1 MTSSIRTSEA
11 SLPLRVRSIR
21 SLLRAWQQ
29 GWLFSLAAV
38 LVNGPALAAPATD
51 RDRYPSRPIRFLV
64 PNPPGGA
71 NDVLARILG
80 QKLSE
85 AMGQPVIIDN
95 RPGGAGI
102 IATELVARAMPDG
115 HTLLLGFNGN
125 LAFTPTLRRTP
136 YHPVRDFAPVALV
149 ADSQYL
155 MVAHASVPNS
165 LKAFV
170 SYAKSRPGQI
180 NYATAGSGS
189 PSHLAVELFKLAAG
203 VNLVHVAYN
212 GGAPAATAV
221 MAGEAQLFIGSV
233 PVTLPHVRAGRLH
246 ALGVTGLTRSPIATE
261 IPTIAE
267 LGYPG
272 FEVSSWYGVLVP
284 ARTPNAVVARLNA
297 EILKLLRLPD
307 AIEQMRRQG
316 LDATGSTP
324 QQFAAHLEREVSKWA
339 RVVRESGIKAD

>member
-1 MTSSIRTSEA
+1 MLSA
-11 SLPLRVRSIR
+11 SALGVSMAQRSRFTCFPLG
-21 SLLRAWQQ
+21 AWRH
-29 GWLFSLAAV
+29 GCLCWLAAA
-38 LVNGPALAAPATD
+38 LVAGPALAAAADP
-51 RDRYPSRPIRFLV
+51 YPSRPIRFLV

-71 NDVLARILG
+71 NDVLTRIVG

-85 AMGQPVIIDN
+85 AMGQPVIVDN

-102 IATELVARAMPDG
+102 LATELAARAVPDG

-125 LAFTPTLRRTP
+125 LAFTPALRRTP
-136 YHPVRDFAPVALV
+136 YDPVRDFAPVASV

-155 MVAHASVPNS
+155 MVAHAAVPSS

-170 SYAKSRPGQI
+170 SYARSRPGQI
-180 NYATAGSGS
+180 NYSTAGSGS
-189 PSHLAVELFKLAAG
+189 PSHLAAELFKQAAG
-203 VNLVHVAYN
+203 INLVHVAYN

-221 MAGEAQLFIGSV
+221 MSGEAQLFIGSV

-246 ALGVTGLTRSPIATE
+246 ALGVTGSSRAPIAQE

-267 LGYPG
+267 AGYPG
-272 FEVSSWYGVLVP
+272 FEVSAWYGVLVP

-307 AIEQMRRQG
+307 AIEQMKRQG

-324 QQFAAHLEREVSKWA
+324 QQFAAHIGREVSKWA
-339 RVVRESGIKAD
+339 RVVKEAGLKAD

>member
-1 MTSSIRTSEA
+1 LRIR
-11 SLPLRVRSIR
+11 LC
-21 SLLRAWQQ
+21 
-29 GWLFSLAAV
+29 SLAAV
-38 LVNGPALAAPATD
+38 LVAGPALAADT
-51 RDRYPSRPIRFLV
+51 DRYPSRPIRFLV

-71 NDVLARILG
+71 NDVLSRILG
-80 QKLSE
+80 QKLSD

-102 IATELVARAMPDG
+102 LATELVARAVPDG

-125 LAFTPTLRRTP
+125 LAFTPALRRTP
-136 YHPVRDFAPVALV
+136 YDPLKDFSPVALV

-155 MVAHASVPNS
+155 MVAHNSVPNS

-170 SYAKSRPGQI
+170 AYAKSRPGQI
-180 NYATAGSGS
+180 NYSTAGSGS
-189 PSHLAVELFKLAAG
+189 PSHLAVELFKQAAG
-203 VNLVHVAYN
+203 INLVHVAYN

-221 MAGEAQLFIGSV
+221 MSGEAQLFVGSV

-246 ALGVTGLTRSPIATE
+246 ALGVTGLKRSAIAAE

-267 LGYPG
+267 AGYPG
-272 FEVSSWYGVLVP
+272 FEVSAWYGVMVP
-284 ARTPNAVVARLNA
+284 ARTPNAIIARLNA

-324 QQFAAHLEREVSKWA
+324 EQFAAHIAREVPKWA
-339 RVVRESGIKAD
+339 SVVKNAGIKAD

>member
-1 MTSSIRTSEA
+1 LIASTRTSQS
-11 SLPLRVRSIR
+11 SLPQRARSIR
-21 SLLRAWQQ
+21 NPLRI
-29 GWLFSLAAV
+29 WLCSLAAV
-38 LVNGPALAAPATD
+38 LVAVSAPATAAD
-51 RDRYPSRPIRFLV
+51 PYPTRPIRFLV

-71 NDVLARILG
+71 NDVLTRIVG

-85 AMGQPVIIDN
+85 AMGQPVIVDN

-102 IATELVARAMPDG
+102 LATELVARAVPDG

-125 LAFTPTLRRTP
+125 LAFTPALRRTP
-136 YHPVRDFAPVALV
+136 YDPVRDFAPVALV

-170 SYAKSRPGQI
+170 AYAKSRPGQI
-180 NYATAGSGS
+180 NYSTAGSGS
-189 PSHLAVELFKLAAG
+189 PSHLAAELFKQAAG
-203 VNLVHVAYN
+203 INLVHVAYN

-221 MAGEAQLFIGSV
+221 MSGEAQLFVGSV
-233 PVTLPHVRAGRLH
+233 PVTLPHVRAGRLL
-246 ALGVTGLTRSPIATE
+246 ALGVTGSKRSAIAAE

-267 LGYPG
+267 AGYPG
-272 FEVSSWYGVLVP
+272 FEVSAWYGVLVP
-284 ARTPNAVVARLNA
+284 ARTPNAIIARLNA

-324 QQFAAHLEREVSKWA
+324 EQFAAHIGREVPKWA
-339 RVVRESGIKAD
+339 GVVKNAGIKAD

>member
-1 MTSSIRTSEA
+1 MLLNRALSIRR
-11 SLPLRVRSIR
+11 P
-21 SLLRAWQQ
+21 LRAWRR
-29 GWLFSLAAV
+29 GWLFALAAP
-38 LVNGPALAAPATD
+38 LVAGPALAADTD
-51 RDRYPSRPIRFLV
+51 VYPSRPIRFLV

-80 QKLSE
+80 QKLAD

-95 RPGGAGI
+95 RAGGAGI

-125 LAFTPTLRRTP
+125 LAFTPALRRAP
-136 YHPVRDFAPVALV
+136 YDPVSDFAPVALV

-155 MVAHASVPNS
+155 MVAHASVPTP

-189 PSHLAVELFKLAAG
+189 PSHLAVELFKQAAG
-203 VNLVHVAYN
+203 INLVHVSYN

-221 MAGEAQLFIGSV
+221 MAGESQLFIGSV
-233 PVTLPHVRAGRLH
+233 PVTLPHVKAGRLH
-246 ALGVTGLTRSPIATE
+246 ALGVTGSRRSPIAPD
-261 IPTIAE
+261 ISTIAE

-272 FEVSSWYGVLVP
+272 FDVSAWYGVLVP

-307 AIEQMRRQG
+307 TVEQMRRQG
-316 LDATGSTP
+316 LDATSSTP
-324 QQFAAHLEREVSKWA
+324 QQFAAQIGREVSKWA
-339 RVVRESGIKAD
+339 RVVKDAGIKAD

>member
-1 MTSSIRTSEA
+1 MARHIRFA
-11 SLPLRVRSIR
+11 SFPLD
-21 SLLRAWQQ
+21 AWRHC
-29 GWLFSLAAV
+29 GVCWLAAL
-38 LVNGPALAAPATD
+38 LVAGPALAVAADP
-51 RDRYPSRPIRFLV
+51 YPSRPIRFLV

-71 NDVLARILG
+71 NDVLTRIVG
-80 QKLSE
+80 QKLSD
-85 AMGQPVIIDN
+85 AMGQPVIVDN

-102 IATELVARAMPDG
+102 LATELVARAVPDG

-125 LAFTPTLRRTP
+125 LAFTPALRRTP
-136 YHPVRDFAPVALV
+136 YDPVRDFAPVALV

-155 MVAHASVPNS
+155 MVAHASIPNS

-170 SYAKSRPGQI
+170 AYAKSRPGQI
-180 NYATAGSGS
+180 NYSTAGSGS
-189 PSHLAVELFKLAAG
+189 PSHLAVELFKQAAG
-203 VNLVHVAYN
+203 IHLVHVAYN

-246 ALGVTGLTRSPIATE
+246 ALGVTGLKRSPIASE

-267 LGYPG
+267 AGYPG
-272 FEVSSWYGVLVP
+272 YEVSAWYGVLVP
-284 ARTPNAVVARLNA
+284 ARTPNAIVARLNA

-307 AIEQMRRQG
+307 AVEQMRRQG

-324 QQFAAHLEREVSKWA
+324 EQYAAHIGREVSKWA
-339 RVVRESGIKAD
+339 RVVKEAGIKAD

>member
-1 MTSSIRTSEA
+1 M
-11 SLPLRVRSIR
+11 
-21 SLLRAWQQ
+21 
-29 GWLFSLAAV
+29 AV
-38 LVNGPALAAPATD
+38 ALVAGPALAADT
-51 RDRYPSRPIRFLV
+51 DRYPSRPIRFLV

-71 NDVLARILG
+71 NDVLTRILG
-80 QKLSE
+80 QKLAE
-85 AMGQPVIIDN
+85 AMGQPVIVDN

-102 IATELVARAMPDG
+102 VATELVARAMPDG

-125 LAFTPTLRRTP
+125 LAFTPALRRTP
-136 YHPVRDFAPVALV
+136 YDPVSDFAPVALV

-155 MVAHASVPNS
+155 MVAHASVPSS

-180 NYATAGSGS
+180 NYSTAGSGS
-189 PSHLAVELFKLAAG
+189 PSHLAAELFKQAAG

-221 MAGEAQLFIGSV
+221 MAGESQLFIGSV
-233 PVTLPHVRAGRLH
+233 PVTLPHVKAGRLQG
-246 ALGVTGLTRSPIATE
+246 LGVTGSRRSPIAPE
-261 IPTIAE
+261 ISTIAE

-272 FEVSSWYGVLVP
+272 FEVSAWYGVLVP

-307 AIEQMRRQG
+307 TVEQMRRQG
-316 LDATGSTP
+316 LDATSSTP
-324 QQFAAHLEREVSKWA
+324 QQFATQIGREVSKWA
-339 RVVRESGIKAD
+339 RVVKNAGIKAD